1 MECPGHHGENRS
13 VEKCLAITCPVT
25 IGRYFIRF
33 LQWVAAFSRTSAA
46 LELFVKTLLDPGLHN
61 HMNDNSLSTP
71 PKTARPPAETALSER
86 RTGRLVVRVLT
97 WVLIAGLG
105 GLAANEFW
113 ARVSYN
119 GAVAILQDLNLET
132 VEDGVPR
139 AELEAR
145 FSGWRR
151 HEVAE
156 NGDHVYHWVGL
167 RRYEITLIPGLNKS
181 DQISSF
187 ATADAGETVEEG
199 GFPDE
204 IPPMPKHGPMAAP
217 LVGPGRGVSPPP
229 PPGSGAASQKLE
241 LPPDKAVK
249 KPAEDT
255 EPGRKPKTD

>member
-1 MECPGHHGENRS
+1 MSDTTSIPNAPERTG
-13 VEKCLAITCPVT
+13 
-25 IGRYFIRF
+25 
-33 LQWVAAFSRTSAA
+33 AATTES
-46 LELFVKTLLDPGLHN
+46 
-61 HMNDNSLSTP
+61 
-71 PKTARPPAETALSER
+71 
-86 RTGRLVVRVLT
+86 RTGRHVIRVLT

-187 ATADAGETVEEG
+187 ATADAEETVEEG

-204 IPPMPKHGPMAAP
+204 IPPLPKHGPMAAP
-217 LVGPGRGVSPPP
+217 MVGPGRSAPPPPP
-229 PPGSGAASQKLE
+229 PPGSGAASQKIE
-241 LPPDKAVK
+241 LPPDKVIK
-249 KPAEDT
+249 KPNQDKDSSE
-255 EPGRKPKTD
+255 KPKTD

>member
-1 MECPGHHGENRS
+1 MSDTTSIPNAPERTG
-13 VEKCLAITCPVT
+13 
-25 IGRYFIRF
+25 
-33 LQWVAAFSRTSAA
+33 AAATES
-46 LELFVKTLLDPGLHN
+46 
-61 HMNDNSLSTP
+61 
-71 PKTARPPAETALSER
+71 
-86 RTGRLVVRVLT
+86 RTGRHVIRVLT

-187 ATADAGETVEEG
+187 ATADAEETVEEG

-204 IPPMPKHGPMAAP
+204 IPPLPKHGPMAAP
-217 LVGPGRGVSPPP
+217 LVGPGRGVPPP
-229 PPGSGAASQKLE
+229 PPPPSGSGAASQKLE

-249 KPAEDT
+249 KPAKDT
-255 EPGRKPKTD
+255 DRGTKPKTD